1 MIELLPW
8 SEGSFTRLFMRV
20 DGPSGGVSLERL
32 ERALAKAALV
42 VVMYG
47 EVFAPILERLERE
60 VEAVRRND
68 PVDRAR
74 RILES

>member
-1 MIELLPW
+1 
-8 SEGSFTRLFMRV
+8 
-20 DGPSGGVSLERL
+20 
-32 ERALAKAALV
+32 
-42 VVMYG
+42 
-47 EVFAPILERLERE
+47 VFAPILERLERE